1 MTLGAA
7 AQSKGEQSQGPRG
20 THVGHADAGAE
31 GDLALGLD
39 GVELG
44 KDAAGVRGECGQ
56 HLTVTGMEGKGF
68 CDLRSGQVPPNLCLT
83 HLFFPFF

>member
-39 GVELG
+39 GVEG
-44 KDAAGVRGECGQ
+44 GE
-56 HLTVTGMEGKGF
+56 
-68 CDLRSGQVPPNLCLT
+68 
-83 HLFFPFF
+83 